1 MLVEVIVPVM
11 LTDCVPCTL
20 QGADPVIVRL
30 PPERVPVKL
39 KLTPFIES
47 VIVPVRIVPDW
58 ETVTL
63 PTTAVSVVTP
73 LVPRPWPDCS
83 IFAVPETVPL
93 LSEDT
98 AVTVHVPAK
107 FIPEFPLELLLL
119 LLLQAT
125 GRRANALPS
134 RSTDKRK
141 LVLKSGNEAKKRF
154 VGISF
159 RAREW
164 MH

>member
-39 KLTPFIES
+39 KLAPFIES
-47 VIVPVRIVPDW
+47 VIVPVRLVPDW
-58 ETVTL
+58 ETVML

-83 IFAVPETVPL
+83 IVAVPETVPL

-98 AVTVHVPAK
+98 AVTVQTPAM
-107 FIPEFPLELLLL
+107 FMPEFPLELLLL
-119 LLLQAT
+119 LLLHAT
-125 GRRANALPS
+125 GISANALPS
-134 RSTDKRK
+134 RSTAKRK
-141 LVLKSGNEAKKRF
+141 LYLKSRDEAKERF

-164 MH
+164 TH